1 MTDAP
6 RWGEGLTGEEMKALK
21 GIVPDD
27 TPVDNVGTVKL
38 FRELALDAF
47 GRSYHLPAN
56 SPVYT
61 VRDRNAKHPDERP
74 WIPHC
79 GDTCPADWDG
89 KAVLLKN
96 GAVCWI
102 SAPCWNN
109 SGPQWKVAG
118 YRRLAEPATESEEGV
133 VGFSPADIEQ
143 ASAEVARLQSEL
155 DITNADHIALWLE
168 ANMVESSLGW
178 LACRIVEAHE
188 RATTPTDTVTLPR
201 MTEAEFRSAYQGYYT
216 AVDWAKRVGLIR
228 PTPIEALRTA
238 HPGKS
243 DTDLCVMLLEQRG
256 EG

>member
-1 MTDAP
+1 MTNTE
-6 RWGEGLTGEEMKALK
+6 WGEGLTGEEMRALK

-27 TPVDNVGTVKL
+27 TPVMRINEWRRWETYSYWAYDTPGP
-38 FRELALDAF
+38 
-47 GRSYHLPAN
+47 YHLPSD

-118 YRRLAEPATESEEGV
+118 YRRLAEPATESAGESGE
-133 VGFSPADIEQ
+133 
-143 ASAEVARLQSEL
+143 ASAEAWPDAYQ
-155 DITNADHIALWLE
+155 A
-168 ANMVESSLGW
+168 
-178 LACRIVEAHE
+178 
-188 RATTPTDTVTLPR
+188 DTVTLPR
-201 MTEAEFRSAYQGYYT
+201 MTEGEWCALFQSQG
-216 AVDWAKRVGLIR
+216 RIGLGYHLNLIKTPD